1 MRHITYTIQYKP
13 QRPTDNGIPDSLY
26 LSDRELLKA
35 LQQAI
40 SMTEIRQ
47 LYNENRKRIDA
58 NPELKA
64 CCAPLWQTID

>member
-1 MRHITYTIQYKP
+1 MQPITYTIRYK
-13 QRPTDNGIPDSLY
+13 QSVKATDNGIPDSLY

-47 LYNENRKRIDA
+47 LYNENKKRIDA

-64 CCAPLWQTID
+64 CCAPLFSNK

>member
-1 MRHITYTIQYKP
+1 MQHITYTIRYKQP
-13 QRPTDNGIPDSLY
+13 AKRVDTGIPDSLY

-40 SMTEIRQ
+40 SMTEIQQ
-47 LYNENRKRIDA
+47 LYNENKKRIDT

-64 CCAPLWQTID
+64 CCAVLWKG